1 MSNKTIVFYTPK
13 EVRELKNLKRT
24 TRRGAERNAAIEA
37 WATAH
42 GRKTTGVYAKVCS
55 LKVGKTCTRKKPVV
69 SVKDTQSFVGGTT
82 FRIPI
87 KSIAVVD
94 NHLVITT

>member
-1 MSNKTIVFYTPK
+1 MSKTILFYTPK

-24 TRRGAERNAAIEA
+24 TKRGKERNAAIEA
-37 WATAH
+37 WAKAH
-42 GRKTTGVYAKVCS
+42 NRKFSAVYAKVCS
-55 LKVGKTCTRKKPVV
+55 LKVGKTYTRRKPVV

-87 KSIAVVD
+87 KSVAVVD